1 MIRLEIRFENLPPDT
16 NKSIRQRIIASSFM
30 PTPPRMSTADTAI
43 LVIDMQE
50 KLLPKIADVDR
61 VVDNLSFLLEAA
73 HIVGIPVL
81 ATEQYPKGLGGT
93 LPSLLRWAP
102 IRWEKTG
109 FSCCDAP
116 EVLAALGRDARIKV
130 LLTGIETHVCVL
142 HTALDLLARD
152 FHVFLAVDTLGSRYV
167 IDHETALRRLEREGA
182 ILTTCE
188 TAVFEWLGGSRGYHF
203 KEISQL
209 VQRRMQSLN

>member
-1 MIRLEIRFENLPPDT
+1 
-16 NKSIRQRIIASSFM
+16 M
-30 PTPPRMSTADTAI
+30 PTPPRMSTADTAL

-50 KLLPKIADVDR
+50 KLLPKIAGVDHL
-61 VVDNLSFLLEAA
+61 VLNLSFLLKAA
-73 HIVGIPVL
+73 RLVGIPVL

-93 LPSLLRWAP
+93 LPSLLP
-102 IRWEKTG
+102 HLPVRWEKTG
-109 FSCCDAP
+109 FSCCAAP
-116 EVLAALGRDARIKV
+116 EVLSTLGRDARIKV

-152 FHVFLAVDTLGSRYV
+152 FHVFLAVDTLGARYA
-167 IDHETALRRLEREGA
+167 IDHETALKRLEREGA

-188 TAVFEWLGGSRGYHF
+188 TAVFEWLGGARAPQF

-209 VQRRMQSLN
+209 VQRRMQSLGSV

>member
-1 MIRLEIRFENLPPDT
+1 
-16 NKSIRQRIIASSFM
+16 M
-30 PTPPRMSTADTAI
+30 PTPPRMSTADTAL

-61 VVDNLSFLLEAA
+61 VVHNLSFLLEAA
-73 HIVGIPVL
+73 HLVGIPVL

-93 LPSLLRWAP
+93 LPSLLP
-102 IRWEKTG
+102 MMPVRWEKTD
-109 FSCCDAP
+109 FSCCAVP
-116 EVLAALGRDARIKV
+116 EVLQALGRDARIKV

-167 IDHETALRRLEREGA
+167 GDHETALRRMEREGA

-188 TAVFEWLGGSRGYHF
+188 TAIFEWLGGSRAPHF

-209 VQRRMQSLN
+209 IQRRMQMFS